1 MPRTR
6 LGRGIAALLLAV
18 FVAAPLPAAAVQF
31 IPIWAL
37 SGWTFGR
44 ALGNVDGDLRDELLF
59 SNNADGHLA
68 VVDGARGVIEKDLPE
83 FRVSDSYVLAE
94 NLDADPRLELICVRP
109 GAGPITPLTRVYD
122 WAPGGY
128 VQLLSHTDPIDGL
141 SVSHFRSASQCE
153 LFEVAPTDVRLRDLN
168 GAVLLS
174 GSTAVSP
181 WTGVG
186 VAGYGTELD
195 GDPIAEVGL
204 VQHRN
209 QNDQQ
214 TLFFDYVNGAF
225 VYRWA
230 ASSWELGGSANLDG
244 DAAAEVL
251 GFNRLDGRYAF
262 LSGVNGASELELPE
276 FTVNNN
282 STVYPLDVDGDGRA
296 EVFAFRPKSATVTPL
311 VRAYKW
317 VAGTYV
323 QMFSHTDDFGSQA
336 QLLRT
341 RSSSQYEILENSK
354 TDVVLRDMAG
364 TVVFRAST
372 AFPGWSG
379 SDVLGYPADLDN
391 DHVAEIVTWDHTT
404 WRVVRYT
411 AGSYAQLW
419 STSTWNLGSL
429 IPGAAGG
436 PPLGFAVTS
445 VADGHY
451 GMINP
456 ILGNANGNFPDFAP
470 SNSFLIP
477 VDFDHDGKYE
487 LVFQRVNSPYLSTC
501 YRRAGPGYI
510 QLYSHTDPTPSS
522 VEPGS
527 FRTSTS
533 SDLLEQTSNDLK
545 VRTSTG
551 AVIYRASNELPGWSG
566 TDAAK
571 QVLDVEHDGIDEF
584 LAIDAGG
591 VRLMRY
597 IGTLDVDGAHAGDAL
612 KLVGASPNP
621 FRASTVLQFA
631 TRREGDV
638 GIAIFDVGGRLVR
651 RLDRRLTAGRHE
663 VAWDGRDEQGRVAP
677 SGVLFYEVRSDGV
690 RQTRKLVRLGE

>member
-1 MPRTR
+1 MARTR
-6 LGRGIAALLLAV
+6 IGVRMAALLLAV
-18 FVAAPLPAAAVQF
+18 FVAAPLPAAAIQF
-31 IPIWAL
+31 IPIWGL
-37 SGWTFGR
+37 NGWTFGR
-44 ALGNVDGDLRDELLF
+44 TLGNVDGDLRDELMF
-59 SNNADGHLA
+59 TNNADGHLA
-68 VVDGARGVIEKDLPE
+68 VVDGATGVIEKDLPE
-83 FRVSDSYVLAE
+83 FRASDSYVTAE
-94 NLDADPRLELICVRP
+94 NLDADPRLELLCVRP
-109 GAGPITPLTRVYD
+109 GSGAITPLTRVYD
-122 WAPGGY
+122 WTPGGY
-128 VQLLSHTDPIDGL
+128 VQLLSHTDPITGV

-153 LFEVAPTDVRLRDLN
+153 LFEMAPTDVRLRDLN
-168 GAVLLS
+168 GTVLLS
-174 GSTAVSP
+174 GSAAVSP
-181 WTGVG
+181 WTGVD
-186 VAGYGTELD
+186 VARYGMELD

-204 VQHRN
+204 IQHWN

-214 TLFFDYVNGAF
+214 TLFFDYVGGAF

-230 ASSWELGGSANLDG
+230 ASGWNLGGSANLDG
-244 DAAAEVL
+244 DAAGEVF
-251 GFNRLDGRYAF
+251 GFNWLDGRYAF
-262 LSGVNGASELELPE
+262 LSGVDGSSELELPE
-276 FTVNNN
+276 FTFDDDSNVF
-282 STVYPLDVDGDGRA
+282 PFDIDGDGRS
-296 EVFAFRPKSATVTPL
+296 EVFALRPKSLTVTPL

-323 QMFSHTDDFGSQA
+323 QMFSHTEDFGRA
-336 QLLRT
+336 DLLQT
-341 RSSSQYEILENSK
+341 RSLTQWEFLENSK

-364 TVVFRAST
+364 TVLFRAST

-379 SDVLGYPADLDN
+379 TDVVAYAVNLDTDN
-391 DHVAEIVTWDHTT
+391 VAEIVMWDHTT
-404 WRVVRYT
+404 WHVVRYN
-411 AGSYAQLW
+411 AGSYTQLW
-419 STSTWNLGSL
+419 STSTWNLSSL

-436 PPLGFAVTS
+436 SPLGFVVTS
-445 VADGHY
+445 VADNHY

-456 ILGNANGNFPDFAP
+456 ILGNANGNFPDFTP
-470 SNSFLIP
+470 SNSYLLP
-477 VDFDHDGKYE
+477 VDFDHNGTYE

-510 QLYSHTDPTPSS
+510 QLYSHTDPTPNS

-533 SDLLEQTSNDLK
+533 SDLLELTSNDLR

-551 AVIYRASNELPGWSG
+551 AVIYRASTELPGWSG
-566 TDAAK
+566 TDATK

-584 LAIDAGG
+584 LAIDDGG

-597 IGTLDVDGAHAGDAL
+597 IGTLDVDGAPEGGAL

-651 RLDRRLTAGRHE
+651 RLDRRLSAGRHE

-690 RQTRKLVRLGE
+690 RQTRKLVRLPE